1 MARLILVHGAFCS
14 SSVWGSRVVHELENL
29 GHDVEILDLP
39 SHGRDATPKSD
50 VTLDL
55 YADAVTN
62 HVMSKPEPAVLVGHS
77 MGGLVITQAADN
89 VLAAGGEIAGLI
101 YVAAALPRN
110 GKAQNDY
117 TSLPEGAG
125 DELGGNLVLSDTK
138 PTLATVPVELAPRAL
153 FNDLPEQV
161 GLELGLTLESQT
173 VRVFFSPVHI
183 TDDRPIHRGYILC
196 TNDRAIPP
204 ALQRLMATE
213 TPGVHIIELESDH
226 SPFVSH
232 PDEFLAAVGELLP
245 KD

>member
-14 SSVWGSRVVHELENL
+14 SNVWGSRVVHELEKL
-29 GHDVEILDLP
+29 GHSLEILDLP
-39 SHGRDATPKSD
+39 SHGRDSTPKAD

-55 YADAVTN
+55 YAEFVAAKA
-62 HVMSKPEPAVLVGHS
+62 MSRPEPAVLIGHS

-89 VLAAGGEIAGLI
+89 VLAAGGTIAGLI

-125 DELGGNLVLSDTK
+125 DELAGNLILSDTK

-161 GLELGLTLESQT
+161 GLEFGLTLEPQT

-204 ALQRLMATE
+204 ALQRLMASE
-213 TPGVHIIELESDH
+213 TPGVRVIELDSDH

-232 PDEFLAAVGELLP
+232 PEEFLAAVRELLP
-245 KD
+245 NA